1 MSSATATHTQA
12 LPPGWF
18 VLSSPQ
24 VRVRDTKVRQATFL
38 VYILSLLSI
47 TNAAYAFYRRR
58 HYRLFESSIDDVP
71 STPSAHRVRVDSSP
85 PSSSPLRFLSSM
97 LAADNAES
105 RAHPD
110 AARDVW
116 ELAVWDPTLLSLRL
130 FCLFSPGH
138 IFLYWLFLPTATSDP
153 RPSMT
158 VATTIV
164 LSALLSTQL
173 TMLQCKFSQQA
184 KDSRVVH
191 KELLNEY
198 DAKFVHPRTR
208 PLMRD
213 VGTQYSSTS
222 TSDGPESNEVE
233 IHTPSVVVN
242 RGFHT
247 RPNPNYVNHVDPDAP
262 SRTTPSGSH
271 PNDTTFTL
279 HTPIYSHDL
288 SSPFRAGTTIR
299 QPHFKLPNGAP
310 RTSDGGNLGV
320 FSHANSPLR
329 KSTTTEFGDARF
341 RNRSDSPAKRAGSP
355 LKRSNVASGVSS
367 GQQRW
372 DQLHTNA
379 AKKDKGRF

>member
-1 MSSATATHTQA
+1 MSSATATYIQA

-18 VLSSPQ
+18 VLTSPK
-24 VRVRDTKVRQATFL
+24 VRARDAKARQATFL

-58 HYRLFESSIDDVP
+58 HYRLFETSIDDVP

-85 PSSSPLRFLSSM
+85 LSSSPLRFLSSM

-116 ELAVWDPTLLSLRL
+116 ELAVWDPTPLSLRL

-138 IFLYWLFLPTATSDP
+138 IFLYWLFLPTAISDP

-158 VATTIV
+158 VVTTIV
-164 LSALLSTQL
+164 LSALLSTQS
-173 TMLQCKFSQQA
+173 TMLQWNFSQQA

-191 KELLNEY
+191 KEVLNEY

-208 PLMRD
+208 PMVRD

-222 TSDGPESNEVE
+222 TPTGPESNQVE
-233 IHTPSVVVN
+233 IHTPSIIIN

-247 RPNPNYVNHVDPDAP
+247 RPNPTYVKHVDPDAP
-262 SRTTPSGSH
+262 SRTTPSRSH
-271 PNDTTFTL
+271 PDDTTFTL
-279 HTPIYSHDL
+279 ETPIYSQDL
-288 SSPFRAGTTIR
+288 SSPFRPTKAIR
-299 QPHFKLPNGAP
+299 QPQFKPPNGAP

-329 KSTTTEFGDARF
+329 KSTTTEFGDAWF
-341 RNRSDSPAKRAGSP
+341 RNRSDSPAKREGSP
-355 LKRSNVASGVSS
+355 LKRSNVAPGVSS

-372 DQLHTNA
+372 DQLHTTA
-379 AKKDKGRF
+379 ARKDKGRF